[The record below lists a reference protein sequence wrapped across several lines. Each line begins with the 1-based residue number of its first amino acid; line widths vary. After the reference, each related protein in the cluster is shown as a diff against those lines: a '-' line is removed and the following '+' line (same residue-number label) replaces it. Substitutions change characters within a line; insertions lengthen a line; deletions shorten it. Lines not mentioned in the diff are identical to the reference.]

1 MCKKTQQ
8 IFRAVLTVCRGY
20 MYRIRPRTLSYFLK
34 ENTQKQPPR
43 RRVKNWTP
51 GRPCVQRTIV
61 DSTTGT
67 FVMSTTLER
76 NAAHAA
82 HIRTW
87 LDEALA
93 FGQLEMAAAT
103 LDAIQAECDAAGIE
117 LSDFAALDEV
127 ILATGEGEQA
137 RLALAKRQRLDEP
150 SADYDEPLEGE
161 QGSVVDTEG
170 AEGSA
175 AAALCCSAGAY
186 FALFERPLLALGAY
200 RHARGLV
207 PHSAVAACGMAD
219 CLQAHGHP
227 KPKPKPDP
235 WLTAGRRTA
244 ISTASL
250 T

>member
-1 MCKKTQQ
+1 
-8 IFRAVLTVCRGY
+8 
-20 MYRIRPRTLSYFLK
+20 
-34 ENTQKQPPR
+34 
-43 RRVKNWTP
+43 
-51 GRPCVQRTIV
+51 
-61 DSTTGT
+61 
-67 FVMSTTLER
+67 MSTTLER
-76 NAAHAA
+76 NAVHAA

-117 LSDFAALDEV
+117 LSDFSALDEV

-150 SADYDEPLEGE
+150 CANYDEPLEGE

-170 AEGSA
+170 AESRA
-175 AAALCCSAGAY
+175 AAALCCAAGAY

-200 RHARGLV
+200 RHARGLA

-219 CLQAHGHP
+219 CLQAGPLEH
-227 KPKPKPDP
+227 
-235 WLTAGRRTA
+235 L
-244 ISTASL
+244 
-250 T
+250 

>member
-1 MCKKTQQ
+1 MMPAASHCLHHHVTLFHRQ
-8 IFRAVLTVCRGY
+8 TV
-20 MYRIRPRTLSYFLK
+20 
-34 ENTQKQPPR
+34 PR
-43 RRVKNWTP
+43 RRVLGRRAVDTSSGHNCKTP
-51 GRPCVQRTIV
+51 FI
-61 DSTTGT
+61 
-67 FVMSTTLER
+67 MSTTLER

-127 ILATGEGEQA
+127 ILATGESEQA

-150 SADYDEPLEGE
+150 SADYDEPLDGE

-170 AEGSA
+170 SEGRA
-175 AAALCCSAGAY
+175 AAALCCAAGAY

-227 KPKPKPDP
+227 SP
-235 WLTAGRRTA
+235 WRTA
-244 ISTASL
+244 TSTASL

>member
-1 MCKKTQQ
+1 
-8 IFRAVLTVCRGY
+8 
-20 MYRIRPRTLSYFLK
+20 
-34 ENTQKQPPR
+34 
-43 RRVKNWTP
+43 
-51 GRPCVQRTIV
+51 
-61 DSTTGT
+61 
-67 FVMSTTLER
+67 MSTTLER

-82 HIRTW
+82 HVRTW

-161 QGSVVDTEG
+161 HGSVVDTEG

-175 AAALCCSAGAY
+175 AAALCCAAGAY

-227 KPKPKPDP
+227 ST
-235 WLTAGRRTA
+235 WRTA
-244 ISTASL
+244 TSTASQCHSS
-250 T
+250 

>member
-1 MCKKTQQ
+1 M
-8 IFRAVLTVCRGY
+8 
-20 MYRIRPRTLSYFLK
+20 TLSPV
-34 ENTQKQPPR
+34 KQCHDGASLDAASAAASAAAAAR
-43 RRVKNWTP
+43 RFHAA
-51 GRPCVQRTIV
+51 
-61 DSTTGT
+61 

-161 QGSVVDTEG
+161 HGSVVYTEG

-175 AAALCCSAGAY
+175 AAALCCAAGAY

-227 KPKPKPDP
+227 ST
-235 WLTAGRRTA
+235 WRTA
-244 ISTASL
+244 TSTASL

>member
-1 MCKKTQQ
+1 MIGQ
-8 IFRAVLTVCRGY
+8 LL
-20 MYRIRPRTLSYFLK
+20 TLSPV
-34 ENTQKQPPR
+34 KQCHDGASLDAASNAASAAAAAR
-43 RRVKNWTP
+43 RFHAA
-51 GRPCVQRTIV
+51 
-61 DSTTGT
+61 

-82 HIRTW
+82 HIRNW

-150 SADYDEPLEGE
+150 SADYDEPLDGE

-170 AEGSA
+170 AEGRA
-175 AAALCCSAGAY
+175 AAALCCAAGAY

-200 RHARGLV
+200 RHARGLL

-219 CLQAHGHP
+219 CLQAP
-227 KPKPKPDP
+227 RPPARPP
-235 WLTAGRRTA
+235 
-244 ISTASL
+244 
-250 T
+250 